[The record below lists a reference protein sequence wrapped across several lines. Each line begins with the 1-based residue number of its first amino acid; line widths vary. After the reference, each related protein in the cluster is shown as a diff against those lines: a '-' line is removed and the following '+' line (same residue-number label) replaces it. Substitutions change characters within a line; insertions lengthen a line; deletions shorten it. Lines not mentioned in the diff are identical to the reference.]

1 MRNQYLKVLLIS
13 IVTIAGFWLWGYSL
27 APNKSALLQ
36 SHSWLYQLAW
46 FPIHVLLAYFSVL
59 AYKKAAYGQRHQDIT
74 LRSLVYDLKKN
85 SRAIVISLLMVT
97 PFVIQDLME
106 GMDQLQRDYDTLGNA
121 TWVMIGPVWVME
133 WLMLAVI
140 WSRVIAS
147 IRLTITTYSPKYVR
161 EHLDDL
167 LIVNP
172 ISPLLQLGVEN
183 ALINLFYAISTIGYI
198 EFAGGEAAD
207 FQDVV
212 ISAVLVLFSFLS
224 SFFYMRKRI
233 GDALESIV
241 AEHVRRIE
249 LVYGHHD
256 PELMKHEFL
265 NQKLNFEL
273 INHFVFDKTAG
284 LSRRS
289 YERLS
294 IVRSSLLIE
303 SIQKSGYADSLA
315 VDYGL
320 QAMRYTQYEI
330 RLASLGIEELQGVL
344 IRLGSPAAM
353 YLLKSGV
360 LSGA

>member
-1 MRNQYLKVLLIS
+1 M
-13 IVTIAGFWLWGYSL
+13 IAIGGLWLWGYSL
-27 APNKSALLQ
+27 APNKSALL
-36 SHSWLYQLAW
+36 HNRSWLYQLVW
-46 FPIHVLLAYFSVL
+46 FPTHVLLAYFSVL
-59 AYKKAAYGQRHQDIT
+59 VYKRAAFGKRHDEVT
-74 LRSLVYDLKKN
+74 FKSLANDFRKN
-85 SRAIVISLLMVT
+85 YRAIIIAVLMVI
-97 PFVIQDLME
+97 PFMVQDLLE
-106 GMDQLQRDYDTLGNA
+106 GMDNFRRDYETLGYA
-121 TWVMIGPVWVME
+121 TLVMIGPIWIIE

-147 IRLTITTYSPKYVR
+147 IKLTIGFYNPKYVR
-161 EHLDDL
+161 DHLDDL

-172 ISPLLQLGVEN
+172 LSPLLQLGVEN

-198 EFAGGEAAD
+198 EFTGGEAAD
-207 FQDVV
+207 FQDVA

-241 AEHVRRIE
+241 SEHVKRIE

-256 PELMKHEFL
+256 PERIKHEFL

-284 LSRRS
+284 LGKRP

-294 IVRSSLLIE
+294 IVRTSLLIE
-303 SIQKSGYADSLA
+303 SIQKHGYADSLA

-353 YLLKSGV
+353 YLLKSGF
-360 LSGA
+360 LNNG